1 MFFIFIFT
9 LTVNNRINVLEKGF
23 LENVFYLRFLN
34 FSIIT
39 KNKAKYFFNLSPLVS
54 GNVLVLFLSLFSDS
68 LGENKFVYSNK
79 C

>member
-23 LENVFYLRFLN
+23 LENVFYFRFLN
-34 FSIIT
+34 FAILT
-39 KNKAKYFFNLSPLVS
+39 TNNAKYFFNLSPLVS

-79 C
+79 R

>member
-1 MFFIFIFT
+1 MFFVFIFT
-9 LTVNNRINVLEKGF
+9 LTVNNRINVLEKCF

-34 FSIIT
+34 FPIIT
-39 KNKAKYFFNLSPLVS
+39 KNKAKYFFNLSPLAS

>member
-9 LTVNNRINVLEKGF
+9 LTVNNRINVLEKDF
-23 LENVFYLRFLN
+23 LENVFYFRFLN
-34 FSIIT
+34 FSILT
-39 KNKAKYFFNLSPLVS
+39 TNNAKYFFNLSPLVS

-79 C
+79 R